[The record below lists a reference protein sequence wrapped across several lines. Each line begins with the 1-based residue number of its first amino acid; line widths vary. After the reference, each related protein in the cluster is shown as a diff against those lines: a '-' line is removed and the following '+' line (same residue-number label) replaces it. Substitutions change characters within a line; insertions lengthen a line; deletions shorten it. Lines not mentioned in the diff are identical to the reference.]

1 MNYAIIENKT
11 VTNII
16 VADKKFI
23 DQWYPGAVFLEEGQ
37 FVSIGMTYE
46 GGIFS
51 WPEEEEEGE
60 SVPEDEILKE

>member
-16 VADKKFI
+16 VADQKFV
-23 DQWYPGAVFLEEGQ
+23 DQWYPSAVALEEGQ
-37 FVSIGMTYE
+37 FVSIGMKYE

-51 WPEEEEEGE
+51 WPEIIVDNENIEEE
-60 SVPEDEILKE
+60 DD